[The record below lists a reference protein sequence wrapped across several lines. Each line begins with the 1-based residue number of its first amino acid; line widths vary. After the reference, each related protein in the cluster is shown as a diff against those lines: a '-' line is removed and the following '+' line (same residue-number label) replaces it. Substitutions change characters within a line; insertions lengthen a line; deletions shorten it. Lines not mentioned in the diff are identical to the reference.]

1 MENEAIIAIK
11 KKLAEMR
18 KIESTGFSDEKKA
31 AEYFKD
37 KEVILEEITKT
48 LETVTSNQT
57 TQIGA
62 LEETVKSLRDELKTQ
77 TKYPKELTQKEL
89 FYKLGRGIAAAYRGN
104 NSVLAELGFS
114 PNFGTENWTNPK
126 DVNWV
131 MGKGWMAQRA
141 ALGDP
146 MGDMS
151 SSDQFLIHPSFENEL
166 VSIAEKKSV
175 MMSLVDST
183 PMTAA
188 SVIVPVE
195 EDVDVKL
202 EWLTA
207 YGEEISEVE
216 QPKIENVELKALTC
230 AGYLRFYDEFE
241 EDSFI
246 DLGKLFV
253 KKFIGSYAREFD
265 KQCLIANNAP
275 FTGALATNRA
285 ITVTTKKSSIDDLT
299 WEDFRDAVYRV
310 PAEERKDCCW
320 FLHETVVNHVMN
332 LKDVNGNP
340 IVRRPME
347 KMPGVIDLY
356 PYHECH
362 VMPQFS
368 EIEGGTP
375 FAVFINPQR
384 INHRNRKGI
393 ELKRF
398 DGTNDSLKFGIKA
411 LRFRKR
417 DAFGLVIPK
426 NHMVILKTK
435 AAAGGSG
442 SGSGG

>member
-1 MENEAIIAIK
+1 MDELLKAIK
-11 KKLAEMR
+11 QRLAEMK
-18 KIESTGFSDEKKA
+18 KIESTGFTDPAKA

-37 KEVILEEITKT
+37 KEILLEEMAKT
-48 LETVTSNQT
+48 LETVTSSQT
-57 TQIGA
+57 AQIVA
-62 LEETVKSLRDELKTQ
+62 LEETVKALRDELKNQ
-77 TKYPKELTQKEL
+77 AAYPKELTQKEL
-89 FYKLGRGIAAAYRGN
+89 FYKLGRGIAATHRGN
-104 NSVLAELGFS
+104 NAVLAEMGFT
-114 PNFGTENWTNPK
+114 PNSGSVNWTNPK
-126 DVNWV
+126 DVSWV
-131 MGKGWMAQRA
+131 LGKGWMAQRA
-141 ALGDP
+141 AAGDP

-151 SSDQFLIHPSFENEL
+151 TSDQFLIHQAFENEL
-166 VSIAEKKSV
+166 VAIAEKKSV

-183 PMTAA
+183 PMTTA

-195 EDVDVKL
+195 EQVDVNL

-207 YGEEISEVE
+207 YGDEIAEVE

-230 AGYLRFYDEFE
+230 AGYVRFYDEFE
-241 EDSFI
+241 EDSFL

-265 KQCLIANNAP
+265 KQCLVANNAP
-275 FTGALATNRA
+275 FTGALSTNRA
-285 ITVTTKKSSIDDLT
+285 INVPIKGSTVNDLT
-299 WEDFRDAVYRV
+299 WEDFRDAVLKV
-310 PAEERKDCCW
+310 PAEERKDCKW

-332 LKDVNGNP
+332 LKDANGNP

-362 VMPQFS
+362 IMPQFS
-368 EIEGGTP
+368 EIGANTP

-393 ELKRF
+393 EIKKF
-398 DGTNDSLKFGIKA
+398 DGTMESLKFGTKA

-417 DAFGLVIPK
+417 DAFALVIPK
-426 NHMVILKTK
+426 NHMVVLKTK
-435 AAAGGSG
+435 A
-442 SGSGG
+442 

>member
-1 MENEAIIAIK
+1 MK
-11 KKLAEMR
+11 
-18 KIESTGFSDEKKA
+18 KIESTGFSDPAKA
-31 AEYFKD
+31 AEYFQD
-37 KEVILEEITKT
+37 KEILLEELTKT
-48 LETVTSNQT
+48 LETVTVQQT
-57 TQIGA
+57 
-62 LEETVKSLRDELKTQ
+62 EEVNGLKSTVKALREELKGQAANPKGLTC
-77 TKYPKELTQKEL
+77 KELY
-89 FYKLGRGIAAAYRGN
+89 YKLGRGIAALSRGN
-104 NSVLAELGFS
+104 NTILAELGYS
-114 PNFGTENWTNPK
+114 PNFGADNWTNPR

-131 MGKGWMAQRA
+131 MGKGWIAQRA
-141 ALGDP
+141 AAGDP

-151 SSDQFLIHPSFENEL
+151 TSDQFLIHPTFENEL
-166 VSIAEKKSV
+166 VAIAEKKSV
-175 MMSLVDST
+175 MMPLVDSV

-195 EDVDVKL
+195 EQTDVDL
-202 EWLTA
+202 EWLTP
-207 YGEEISEVE
+207 YGEEIPEVA

-230 AGYLRFYDEFE
+230 AGYVRFYDEFE
-241 EDSFI
+241 EDSFV

-265 KQCLIANNAP
+265 RQCLTANNTP

-285 ITVTTKKSSIDDLT
+285 ISVPIKGSTIAGLT
-299 WEDFRDAVYRV
+299 WEDFNNTVLQV

-320 FLHETVVNHVMN
+320 FLHETVVNHVMK
-332 LKDVNGNP
+332 LKDTNGNP
-340 IVRRPME
+340 FVRKKKK

-368 EIEGGTP
+368 TIGANTP
-375 FAVFINPQR
+375 FAVFMNPQR

-393 ELKRF
+393 ELKKF
-398 DGTNDSLKFGIKA
+398 DGTSESLKFGTKA

-426 NHMVILKTK
+426 NHMIVLKTK
-435 AAAGGSG
+435 PTTP
-442 SGSGG
+442 

>member
-1 MENEAIIAIK
+1 MNDQLMAIK
-11 KKLAEMR
+11 KKISDMS
-18 KIESTGFSDEKKA
+18 KIESTGFTDSTKATAYFQEK
-31 AEYFKD
+31 EL
-37 KEVILEEITKT
+37 ILEEIAKT

-57 TQIGA
+57 TQIESMEA
-62 LEETVKSLRDELKTQ
+62 TIKSLREELKAQ
-77 TKYPKELTQKEL
+77 AANPKELTQKEL
-89 FYKLGRGIAAAYRGN
+89 FYKLGRGIAALSRGN
-104 NSVLAELGFS
+104 NSILAELGYTQ
-114 PNFGTENWTNPK
+114 NLGTDNWTNPR

-131 MGKGWMAQRA
+131 MGKGWMTQRA

-151 SSDQFLIHPSFENEL
+151 TSDQFLIHPSYENEL
-166 VSIAEKKSV
+166 VTIAEKKSV
-175 MMSLVDST
+175 MMPLVDSV
-183 PMTAA
+183 PMSAA

-195 EDVDVKL
+195 EETDVNL
-202 EWLTA
+202 EWLTP
-207 YGEEISEVE
+207 YGEEIPEVE
-216 QPKIENVELKALTC
+216 QPKIEKVELKALTC
-230 AGYLRFYDEFE
+230 AGYVRFYDEFE

-253 KKFIGSYAREFD
+253 KKFVSSYAREFD
-265 KQCLIANNAP
+265 KQCLVSNNAP
-275 FTGALATNRA
+275 FTGALRTNRA
-285 ITVTTKKSSIDDLT
+285 INHTIKGNSVNDLT
-299 WEDFRDAVYRV
+299 WEDFNVAVLKV
-310 PAEERKDCCW
+310 PAEERKNCCW

-332 LKDVNGNP
+332 LKDANGNP

-362 VMPQFS
+362 VMPQLS
-368 EIEGGTP
+368 EIGANTP
-375 FAVFINPQR
+375 LAVFVDPQR

-398 DGTNDSLKFGIKA
+398 DGTTESLKFGTKA

-417 DAFGLVIPK
+417 DAFSLVIPK

-435 AAAGGSG
+435 AS
-442 SGSGG
+442 SP

>member
-1 MENEAIIAIK
+1 MK
-11 KKLAEMR
+11 
-18 KIESTGFSDEKKA
+18 KIEDTGFSDQTKA
-31 AEYFKD
+31 ADYFKE
-37 KEVILEEITKT
+37 KEVILEDITKA

-57 TQIGA
+57 TQIAA
-62 LEETVKSLRDELKTQ
+62 LEETVKGLRNELKTQ
-77 TKYPKELTQKEL
+77 SAYPKELTQKEL
-89 FYKLGRGIAAAYRGN
+89 YYKLGRGVVAAYRGN
-104 NSVLAELGFS
+104 NPMLAELGFS
-114 PNFGTENWTNPK
+114 PNFGNDNWTNPK

-131 MGKGWMAQRA
+131 MGKGWTAQRA
-141 ALGDP
+141 AAGDP
-146 MGDMS
+146 MGDLS
-151 SSDQFLIHPSFENEL
+151 TSDQFLIHPAYETEL

-175 MMSLVDST
+175 MMSLVNST
-183 PMTAA
+183 PMSTS
-188 SVIVPVE
+188 SVIIPVE

-207 YGEEISEVE
+207 YGDEIKEVE

-265 KQCLIANNAP
+265 KQCLVANNAP

-285 ITVTTKKSSIDDLT
+285 VSVPIKGTGIDKLT
-299 WEDFRDAVYRV
+299 WEDFRDAVYKV

-320 FLHETVVNHVMN
+320 FLHETVVNQVMN
-332 LKDVNGNP
+332 LKDDNGNP

-362 VMPQFS
+362 IMPQFS
-368 EIEGGTP
+368 DIEANTP
-375 FAVFINPQR
+375 FAVFVNPQR

-398 DGTNDSLKFGIKA
+398 DGTSEGLKFGTRA

-435 AAAGGSG
+435 A
-442 SGSGG
+442 

>member
-1 MENEAIIAIK
+1 MDELLKAIQQ
-11 KKLAEMR
+11 KLANMK
-18 KIESTGFSDEKKA
+18 KIDSTGFSDPVKA
-31 AEYFKD
+31 AEYLKD
-37 KEVILEEITKT
+37 KEILLEEMAKA
-48 LETVTSNQT
+48 LESVTSSQSS
-57 TQIGA
+57 QIEQ
-62 LEETVKSLRDELKTQ
+62 LDKTIKELRKELKTQ
-77 TKYPKELTQKEL
+77 AAYPKELTLKEL
-89 FYKLGRGIAAAYRGN
+89 YYKLGRGITAAYRGN

-114 PNFGTENWTNPK
+114 PNFGTDKWTNPK

-131 MGKGWMAQRA
+131 MGKGWIERA
-141 ALGDP
+141 ASEP

-151 SSDQFLIHPSFENEL
+151 TSDQFLIHPSFETEL
-166 VSIAEKKSV
+166 VAIAEKKSV
-175 MMSLVDST
+175 MMSLVEST
-183 PMTAA
+183 PMNTA
-188 SVIVPVE
+188 STSIPVE
-195 EDVDVKL
+195 EQVDVNL

-207 YGEEISEVE
+207 YGDEIKEVAK
-216 QPKIENVELKALTC
+216 PKVELVKLEALTC
-230 AGYLRFYDEFE
+230 AGYVSYYDEFE
-241 EDSFI
+241 EDSYI

-265 KQCLIANNAP
+265 KQCLIADNAP

-285 ITVTTKKSSIDDLT
+285 VNVPIKGSKIDDLT
-299 WEDFRDAVYRV
+299 WEDFRDAVLKV

-320 FLHETVVNHVMN
+320 FLHETVLNQVMN
-332 LKDVNGNP
+332 LKDANGNP

-368 EIEGGTP
+368 DIKDDTP
-375 FAVFINPQR
+375 FAVFMNPQR

-393 ELKRF
+393 EIRRF
-398 DGTNDSLKFGIKA
+398 DGTKDSLKFGIKA

-417 DAFGLVIPK
+417 DAFGLVVPK

-435 AAAGGSG
+435 SK
-442 SGSGG
+442 